1 MIKVANWAESLV
13 PSAIQ
18 RSVSFS
24 TRPEFTSFALGLP
37 ATELLPSSLLLQGID
52 DKLLDNDEFVIVV
65 VVVLLVSLLTELPFL
80 SSIIIKGES
89 SVIAI

>member
-18 RSVSFS
+18 KSVSFS

-52 DKLLDNDEFVIVV
+52 DKLLDDFSLQYSPHIGALFVMKTRF
-65 VVVLLVSLLTELPFL
+65 LLLQELSKP
-80 SSIIIKGES
+80 
-89 SVIAI
+89 